1 MGIASIHMTLADRGV
16 TILLFTRG
24 MASASYSLIL
34 RQLHAVIID
43 LARKGNN
50 LLKQLVTK
58 VTQHGAADALRLR
71 FTESLVAGISSRIG
85 YRTML
90 PVAFFSQRYL
100 VFVFLTKLITQVLLC
115 FFTIVQVGT

>member
-1 MGIASIHMTLADRGV
+1 
-16 TILLFTRG
+16 

-34 RQLHAVIID
+34 RQVHAVIID

-58 VTQHGAADALRLR
+58 VTEHDAADALRLR
-71 FTESLVAGISSRIG
+71 FPESLVAGISSRTG

-90 PVAFFSQRYL
+90 PVPFFSQRYL
-100 VFVFLTKLITQVLLC
+100 FFVFLTKLITPVLLC

>member
-1 MGIASIHMTLADRGV
+1 MTLADRGV

-43 LARKGNN
+43 LARKGKN

-100 VFVFLTKLITQVLLC
+100 VFVLDQVDNTSAPLLLHYCPGRYIAYTQ
-115 FFTIVQVGT
+115 IV